1 VFHELNS
8 SLKRLFMKIIY
19 LHRTRG
25 DGAEMIHIGEMVS
38 AFKDLWHNVRLVC
51 PSASRRELGIV
62 NLFWI

>member
-1 VFHELNS
+1 
-8 SLKRLFMKIIY
+8 MKIIY